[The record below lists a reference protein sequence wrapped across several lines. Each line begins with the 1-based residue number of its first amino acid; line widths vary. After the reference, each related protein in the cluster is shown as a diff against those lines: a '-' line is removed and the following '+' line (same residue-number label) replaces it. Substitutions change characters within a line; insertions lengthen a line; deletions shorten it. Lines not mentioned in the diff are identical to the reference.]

1 MKSLKLLFL
10 ILLLNQVQNG
20 AAIDCKFIHGFI
32 IDFNNITSTDE
43 LEKYITDLPDPLTC
57 WSYDADNNPREKIIM
72 YHATVDDISIYNAT
86 LRTFPANLFQTF
98 PTMREIDI
106 KVDVGLE
113 EITPQHFEWA
123 GKLTKL
129 HLMKNKLKK
138 IDNQILLNCKNLI
151 NLDLSENQLEEL
163 FVPGTVKN
171 AKADKNKISKLSFK
185 DNSELEWLSLTEN
198 NLENEAALEL
208 NKLVNL
214 KVLNLSR
221 NALTSLSYDSFAYLE
236 SLEVLNLSHNKIAC
250 IGYGAFGHQ
259 TSLRILDLS
268 YNQRAMHDFKKFSAL
283 SSLTFLD
290 ISFNNDTVREVDAR
304 RYLPSL
310 TEIAVDGY
318 RYRCDDFSVL
328 KVDWEKQGI
337 IISRPRIPT
346 RNAANIIGIE
356 CIEQSSC
363 TPDKSEL

>member
-1 MKSLKLLFL
+1 MFL
-10 ILLLNQVQNG
+10 ILLANRVQHG
-20 AAIDCKFIHGFI
+20 AAINCKFIHGFI
-32 IDFNNITSTDE
+32 IDFNNIKSTDE
-43 LEKYITDLPDPLTC
+43 FEKYITDLPDPLSC
-57 WSYDADNNPREKIIM
+57 WSYDADDNPREKILM

-86 LRTFPANLFQTF
+86 LQTFPANLFQKF

-138 IDNQILLNCKNLI
+138 IDNQVLLNCKNLV

-163 FVPGTVKN
+163 FVPRTVKN
-171 AKADKNKISKLSFK
+171 AKADKNKISKLNFV
-185 DNSELEWLSLTEN
+185 DNSELEWLSLTAN
-198 NLENEAALEL
+198 NLDDEAALEL

-221 NALTSLSYDSFAYLE
+221 NALTSLNWESFAYLE

-259 TSLRILDLS
+259 NSLRTLDLS
-268 YNQRAMHDFKKFSAL
+268 YNDEAADNFEKFP

-290 ISFNNDTVREVDAR
+290 ISFNNNTIKIFLKDLL
-304 RYLPSL
+304 RYLPRL
-310 TEIAVDGY
+310 TEIAIEGNNLN
-318 RYRCDDFSVL
+318 CENFAGL
-328 KVDWEKQGI
+328 KVDLEKQGVA
-337 IISRPRIPT
+337 ISRPRVPV
-346 RNAANIIGIE
+346 RNAANILGIE
-356 CIEQSSC
+356 CIERTPC
-363 TPDKSEL
+363 TLGKSGF